1 MTEMAP
7 HNTNIRGAEA
17 RLLTIPDPG
26 NAGSIS
32 AGSRMVTHVGLVTA
46 AAETRTLLDPT
57 SPGQQLTI
65 SFKTDAGDAV
75 VTAASAINQAG
86 NTIMTLAD
94 AGDVIQ
100 LVAMEEGTSLEWRA
114 IGNDGVALS

>member
-1 MTEMAP
+1 
-7 HNTNIRGAEA
+7 
-17 RLLTIPDPG
+17 
-26 NAGSIS
+26 
-32 AGSRMVTHVGLVTA
+32 MVTHVGLVTA

>member
-1 MTEMAP
+1 MAP

-26 NAGSIS
+26 NAGSIGT
-32 AGSRMVTHVGLVTA
+32 GSRIVAHVGITTA
-46 AAETRTLLDPT
+46 AAETRSLLDPT

-65 SFKTDAGDAV
+65 SMRTDGGDAV
-75 VTAASAINQAG
+75 ITADSAINQTG

-100 LVAMEEGTSLEWRA
+100 LVAIEEGTSLEWRV

>member
-1 MTEMAP
+1 MAP

-17 RLLTIPDPG
+17 NLLTIPDPG
-26 NAGSIS
+26 AGGSIS
-32 AGSRMVTHVGLVTA
+32 AGSRIVTYCGLTTA
-46 AAETRTLLDPT
+46 AAEARSLLDPT
-57 SPGQQLTI
+57 SPGQQLTLA
-65 SFKTDAGDAV
+65 FNTDAGDCT
-75 VTAASAINQAG
+75 VTAASAINQTG

-100 LVAMEEGTSLEWRA
+100 LVAIKEGSSLEWRV